1 MQGGWIKV
9 FREFSQW
16 EWFHKPE
23 MVQIF
28 IYLLLKANSEDA
40 VFEGEIVPR
49 GSLVT
54 SVKNLSWGTHLTPQ
68 VVRTCL
74 ERLKLTN
81 EITTKSTNKY
91 TIITL
96 CSYDKYQCSQN
107 EVNKQNNEQ
116 LNKQLTNNQQTNNKQ
131 LTNNQQQYKNIRNK
145 EDNNISHTIARPR
158 TREEEF
164 LYDMQNNQSWL
175 EMVAMRYKTSIHT
188 ILKKIEEFALEIEI
202 KGTTHANDADA
213 KSHFVDWLRYQLQ
226 QKPQTNGTHKS
237 SITDDQLL
245 NAIAQG
251 WERGERE
258 LLNKQVSGETNS

>member
-28 IYLLLKANSEDA
+28 IYLLLKANSEDG
-40 VFEGEIVPR
+40 VFEGEIIPR

-74 ERLKLTN
+74 ERLKSTN
-81 EITTKSTNKY
+81 EITSKSTNKY

-96 CSYDKYQCSQN
+96 CNYDKYQCSQN

-116 LNKQLTNNQQTNNKQ
+116 TNNQLTNNQQTNNKQ
-131 LTNNQQQYKNIRNK
+131 ITNNQQQYKNIRNK
-145 EDNNISHTIARPR
+145 EDNIFSLSNVR
-158 TREEEF
+158 TREEE
-164 LYDMQNNQSWL
+164 LTEDLRVNASWQENILMKFYSYKLSKDNLLAYINEFEL
-175 EMVAMRYKTSIHT
+175 EQKCKNI
-188 ILKKIEEFALEIEI
+188 
-202 KGTTHANDADA
+202 THANDTHI
-213 KSHFVDWLRYQLQ
+213 KSHFTDWLRNLLDN
-226 QKPQTNGTHKS
+226 KNQTKNGKS
-237 SITDDQLL
+237 T
-245 NAIAQG
+245 
-251 WERGERE
+251 
-258 LLNKQVSGETNS
+258 KQTIGFDVTATTAKDYKGIF